1 MTINTPLSG
10 EAVVQA
16 LAEALID
23 EAARVAGKEW
33 QILRHDL
40 EPRLRALGHDAELA
54 AEALRAGR
62 ITPEQARQMLQ
73 LQRLALG
80 SILRHG
86 RVLAAIRAH
95 ALLDG
100 LVSLAAERLGLP
112 VASAPDQRL

>member
-1 MTINTPLSG
+1 MTIKAPPAG
-10 EAVVQA
+10 EAVAQA

-40 EPRLRALGHDAELA
+40 EPRLRALGDDAERA
-54 AEALRAGR
+54 AAALRAGR
-62 ITPEQARQMLQ
+62 MTPGQARQLLQ

-86 RVLAAIRAH
+86 RVLAAVRAH
-95 ALLDG
+95 ALVDG
-100 LVSLAAERLGLP
+100 LMRLAGERLGP
-112 VASAPDQRL
+112 PGVSAPDQRL